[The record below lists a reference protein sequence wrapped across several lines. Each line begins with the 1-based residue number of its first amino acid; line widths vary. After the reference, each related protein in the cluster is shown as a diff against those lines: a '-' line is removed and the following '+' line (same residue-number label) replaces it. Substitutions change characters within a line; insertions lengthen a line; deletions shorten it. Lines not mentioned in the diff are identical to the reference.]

1 MNKYIRILTITF
13 GRIIRVFSSFV
24 PKRKGL
30 VVLGSKLNREGSNAY
45 ALFKILNNIHGI
57 DAHYVYNRK
66 GVVDFIKISRA
77 EVIAY
82 DSYITDLSYSF
93 SGGTRTINL
102 WHGISAKNI
111 ERMIC
116 KGKMKRFYGENFLT
130 KFLFPDLNFEP
141 SAILSCS
148 EAMDKKFVRKAF
160 KIKKSKIIRSEYPR
174 LMGNSIE
181 GNRIF
186 LLWAPTWFE
195 TEIHPY
201 EDTYQKLLMQLA
213 ESRGLVFL
221 YRPHPNDKSSKFSSD
236 MKYSEV
242 TVSEALNKTEIL
254 FTDISSVVFDFV
266 KLGGSKV
273 IIDRVGLQIIEE
285 IRGLNKDL
293 LSLYSYFMSVGD
305 PYDLEKINIEEITEQ
320 EKETIE
326 DLLGKGT
333 GINELIY
340 WIKNG

>member
-1 MNKYIRILTITF
+1 MNKYHRILTITF
-13 GRIIRVFSSFV
+13 GRILRILSFCV

-30 VVLGSKLNREGSNAY
+30 VVLGSKLTREGSNAY
-45 ALFKILNNIHGI
+45 ALFKILNSIHNI
-57 DAHYVYNRK
+57 DAHYIYKKK
-66 GVVDFIKISRA
+66 GLVDFLKILRA

-82 DSYITDLSYSF
+82 DSYITDLSYSL
-93 SGGTRTINL
+93 SGGSRTINL

-111 ERMIC
+111 ERMIS
-116 KGKMKRFYGENFLT
+116 KGKMKRFYGENFFT

-148 EAMDKKFVRKAF
+148 DVMDKKFIRKAF

-174 LMGNSIE
+174 LFGNSIA
-181 GNRIF
+181 RDRKF

-195 TEIHPY
+195 TEIHPH
-201 EDTYQKLLMQLA
+201 EETYQMLLMKIA
-213 ESRGLVFL
+213 ETRGLVFL
-221 YRPHPNDKSSKFSSD
+221 FRPHPNAKNSKFSSD

-254 FTDISSVVFDFV
+254 FTDISSIVFDFI

-273 IIDRVGLQIIEE
+273 IIDRVGLQIIEK

-293 LSLYSYFMSVGD
+293 ISLYSGFMNVRD
-305 PYDLEKINIEEITEQ
+305 PYELEKINIQEITEQ
-320 EKETIE
+320 EKETINNV
-326 DLLGKGT
+326 LGKGK
-333 GINELIY
+333 GINELIC

>member
-1 MNKYIRILTITF
+1 MNKYLRILTITF
-13 GRIIRVFSSFV
+13 GRIIRVLSFLV

-45 ALFKILNNIHGI
+45 ALFEILNNIDGV
-57 DAHYVYNRK
+57 DAHYIYKRK
-66 GVVDFIKISRA
+66 GVIDFIKILRA

-93 SGGTRTINL
+93 SGGARTINL

-116 KGKMKRFYGENFLT
+116 KGRRKRFYGDNFLA
-130 KFLFPDLNFEP
+130 KFIFPDLNFEP

-148 EAMDKKFVRKAF
+148 KTMDKKFIRKAF
-160 KIKKSKIIRSEYPR
+160 KIKKTKIIRSEYPR
-174 LMGNSIE
+174 LMGNSDE
-181 GNRIF
+181 GSRIF

-201 EDTYQKLLMQLA
+201 EETYQKLLIKIA

-221 YRPHPNDKSSKFSSD
+221 YRPHPNAKNSKFSSD
-236 MKYSEV
+236 MKYSDV

-266 KLGGSKV
+266 KMGGSKV
-273 IIDRVGLQIIEE
+273 IVDRVGLQIIEE

-293 LSLYSYFMSVGD
+293 LGLYSYFMNVKE
-305 PYDLEKINIEEITEQ
+305 PYDLERINIKDISDQ
-320 EKETIE
+320 EKDTIDE
-326 DLLGKGT
+326 LLGEGI
-333 GINELIY
+333 GINKLIY